1 MHLNIFK
8 AGNGYLFNQREQKFL
23 LTPIS
28 NSIVIQMIIIAKPI
42 DRKLK
47 SDAIAARH
55 YIHKGMQKM
64 HFLQKMVFDP
74 SFNWSYII
82 EFEMSVW
89 LIHGKDICER
99 ISGNRPSFMH

>member
-1 MHLNIFK
+1 MMHNFISHYFQ
-8 AGNGYLFNQREQKFL
+8 GWERCYYLKREDKKL
-23 LTPIS
+23 LTLIS

-89 LIHGKDICER
+89 LIYGKDKCDSI
-99 ISGNRPSFMH
+99 